1 MNIILLMKIFIMN
14 KNDCSWMKFIN
25 DDVHHNVAN
34 DVINDVGGCH
44 P

>member
-1 MNIILLMKIFIMN
+1 MD

-25 DDVHHNVAN
+25 DYVHHDVA
-34 DVINDVGGCH
+34 NDVGGCH